1 MTTPGNGALRME
13 SLSTFAR
20 TIFQNKYAHD
30 VNGRKEEWHE
40 TAERVTRCVVAPH
53 MPELTTRVQ
62 RLIAERKFMPGGRY
76 LYAAGRKFPQVNNCF
91 LFMAE
96 DTREGWGELLQ
107 KCTNALMTGGGIG
120 VVYSKLRPEGARVG
134 GMGGKSTGPL
144 ALMKMVN
151 ECGRYIVQGGSRRSA
166 IWAGLHWNHPDAM
179 GLVAAKN
186 WPELVREGKR
196 QDFSFPAP
204 LDMTNISVILD
215 DEFFESHADTLHPKH
230 LTARAVYAA
239 SVRGMLETGEPGFSV
254 DVGDNEGEHLR
265 NACTEVTSR
274 DDSDMC
280 NLGSLNLAR
289 IGSLAE
295 FTEAVE
301 LATAFLLCG
310 TIYSKLPIAAMYQ
323 IRERNRRLG
332 LGLMGIH
339 EWLLRRGYRYG
350 PCEELADWLRA
361 YAMSGS
367 FANRIS
373 DRLSISCPIATRAVA
388 PTGTISIV
396 AETTSGVEPIYA
408 TAFKR
413 RYLDGGTWKA
423 QYVVD
428 ATAQRLIASGV
439 DPDSIEDAM
448 SLSHDA
454 DRRIGFQKWLQ
465 EYVDHGIS
473 STLNLPAWG
482 SERNRESTVDQF
494 AADLLRHLPQL
505 RGVTAYPDGCRDGQP
520 LVRVP
525 YKEAVSQTG
534 VEFVDQSEA
543 GCKSGVC
550 GI

>member
-1 MTTPGNGALRME
+1 MEFSSME
-13 SLSTFAR
+13 SLSPFAN

-40 TAERVTRCVVAPH
+40 TAERVARCVVTPY
-53 MPELTTRVQ
+53 MPELTTRIQ
-62 RLIAERKFMPGGRY
+62 RLITERKFMPGGRY

-91 LFMAE
+91 LFRAE

-120 VVYSKLRPEGARVG
+120 VVYSNLRPEGSAVG

-166 IWAGLHWNHPDAM
+166 IWAGLHWNHPDA
-179 GLVAAKN
+179 LKFIAAKN
-186 WPELVREGKR
+186 WSSLVREGKR

-204 LDMTNISVILD
+204 LDVTNLSLIQD
-215 DEFFESHADTLHPKH
+215 DEFFAAFGDAMHRQHS
-230 LTARAVYAA
+230 TARVVYAA
-239 SVRGMLETGEPGFSV
+239 AVRGMVETSEPGFSV

-274 DDSDMC
+274 DDGDMC

-289 IGSLAE
+289 FRSIAE

-301 LATAFLLCG
+301 LGTAFLLCG
-310 TIYSKLPIAAMYQ
+310 TIYSKLPLAAMYQ

-339 EWLLRRGYRYG
+339 EWLLCRGYRYA
-350 PCEELADWLRA
+350 PCSELAEWLRA
-361 YAMSGS
+361 YAMSGA
-367 FANRIS
+367 FANRLA
-373 DRLSISCPIATRAVA
+373 DRLSISRPVATRAVA
-388 PTGTISIV
+388 PTGTISII
-396 AETTSGVEPIYA
+396 AETTSGVEPIFA

-413 RYLDGGTWKA
+413 RYLDGSTWKA

-428 ATAQRLIASGV
+428 AAAQRLITSGV

-448 SLSHDA
+448 SLSCDQQSV

-465 EYVDHGIS
+465 THVDHGIS
-473 STLNLPAWG
+473 STINLPAWG
-482 SERNRESTVDQF
+482 SAANSDDTVDNF
-494 AADLLRHLPQL
+494 AANLLTHLPHL
-505 RGVTAYPDGCRDGQP
+505 RGITAYPDGCRDGQP

-525 YKEAVSQTG
+525 YQLAVNQVG